1 MIIGGKKT
9 LLRIDEIYV
18 FIAQDT
24 DGEGLPA
31 FLAPNGMFMPL
42 VCADKARVD
51 SLREKAKEIAAQTGN
66 KITLC
71 RFSVREEIEV
81 IEP

>member
-1 MIIGGKKT
+1 MIVNDKKT
-9 LLRIDEIYV
+9 LLRIDELWAFV
-18 FIAQDT
+18 AQDR

-31 FLAPNGMFMPL
+31 FMLDNGMWMPL
-42 VCADKARVD
+42 VAADRERVD
-51 SLREKAKEIAAQTGN
+51 SLRERAKQIARESGN

>member
-1 MIIGGKKT
+1 MIDISTPKT
-9 LLRIDEIYV
+9 LLRIDEIFA
-18 FIAQDT
+18 FIATDG

-31 FLAPNGMFMPL
+31 FSRGNMMLPM

-51 SLREKAKEIAAQTGN
+51 SLRSIARDMARQTGN
-66 KITLC
+66 KITLV
-71 RFSVREEIEV
+71 RFSVCEELEV